1 MSQEKWHQRHA
12 PEDTRKMSIRHQT
25 APATNLPPRL
35 PLLETIAC
43 VSAVCL
49 LILVLPD
56 LFAQSVGAGQ
66 GPANRQS
73 TSRDARYYD
82 RLLDST
88 FYDVNR
94 VVELGMDYALTYKA
108 KIEKEFVEWVT
119 GRSLKDPEQEDYF
132 QAMHALD
139 QGWDLLLK
147 SATIYHQSRER
158 QTDDATT
165 ERLREEA
172 HRIYQQG
179 VEKVREANRLRKAA
193 DEKRSARKR
202 ADEEKVEREK
212 EAANQ
217 RSQNEVKS
225 LSAQFEQLNA
235 DEAKEDDLHN
245 LNIANIESTAAGN
258 PKRRQAL
265 LNAEDGRHERRM
277 TELDK
282 RRNELGNK
290 MLGGN
295 ANGTDSREAPDY
307 KSADDVYPRS
317 DRQALKDADECFPLA
332 PKRYEG
338 CGTTLARER
347 TRWASEAAKNKRD
360 IERENERNKRRLAT
374 MSKGSPGSNPG
385 QETECHERNARQLE
399 EESNTL
405 QERHRKCFARLMR

>member
-1 MSQEKWHQRHA
+1 MSQEKWHERPA
-12 PEDTRKMSIRHQT
+12 REDTRKMSIRHQT
-25 APATNLPPRL
+25 APATKLPPRL
-35 PLLETIAC
+35 PQLETIAC

-49 LILVLPD
+49 LILVLPG
-56 LFAQSVGAGQ
+56 LFAHSVGAGQ
-66 GPANRQS
+66 GGNSQS
-73 TSRDARYYD
+73 TSKDAKYYD

-94 VVELGMDYALTYKA
+94 VVELGMDYALTYKVKA
-108 KIEKEFVEWVT
+108 EKEFVEWVS

-132 QAMHALD
+132 QAMEALH

-158 QTDDATT
+158 ETDDSTT
-165 ERLREEA
+165 ERLRAEA
-172 HRIYQQG
+172 RRIYQQG

-202 ADEEKVEREK
+202 AEAEKADQEK
-212 EAANQ
+212 EAARQ
-217 RSQNEVKS
+217 RSVNDVKS

-235 DEAKEDDLHN
+235 DEAKEEDLHN

-265 LNAEDGRHERRM
+265 LAQEDARHERR
-277 TELDK
+277 TAELDK

-295 ANGTDSREAPDY
+295 ANGTASREGPDY

-332 PKRYEG
+332 PKTYEG

-347 TRWASEAAKNKRD
+347 TRWGNEAAQNKRD
-360 IERENERNKRRLAT
+360 IERENARNRRRLAT
-374 MSKGSPGSNPG
+374 MSKGTPGSNPG
-385 QETECHERNARQLE
+385 QETECHERNARQLQ
-399 EESNTL
+399 EESNLL
-405 QERHRKCFARLMR
+405 QERHRRCFAKLMR